1 MAAKCLGL
9 VLALKSMHEKQ
20 LVHQDVHDGHIL
32 LTPDGAK
39 WVLAGFG
46 SAVWVMQPGNK
57 PTCLEQSM

>member
-1 MAAKCLGL
+1 
-9 VLALKSMHEKQ
+9 MHEKQ